1 MFFSLVELEFMRIEL
16 PLSERLKIQMTSRNN
31 LTNVFC
37 NIRNTFAKTTKLTK
51 KTINKMSEKAL
62 IILFFSLK
70 KLHVSVRKNGIQFFF
85 FQWRMT
91 ILWEMLLFTTNF
103 LSGRL
108 LVILIWIYHLNF
120 FLTHQSL
127 QVKNYHL
134 GFVVEKKKAFL

>member
-62 IILFFSLK
+62 IILFFFIEKITCFSK
-70 KLHVSVRKNGIQFFF
+70 KKWHTIFFF
-85 FQWRMT
+85 SMKND
-91 ILWEMLLFTTNF
+91 NF
-103 LSGRL
+103 MR
-108 LVILIWIYHLNF
+108 NA
-120 FLTHQSL
+120 
-127 QVKNYHL
+127 
-134 GFVVEKKKAFL
+134 VVHDKFSKW